1 VTPVRRAHTIEDV
14 LSLAIPDDV
23 ADRGRSQPLLTRRRV
38 VDYCHV
44 TADLC
49 PGTPGLPGRS

>member
-14 LSLAIPDDV
+14 LPLAITDDM
-23 ADRGRSQPLLTRRRV
+23 ADRGRPRPLLTRRRV
-38 VDYCHV
+38 VDYCRV

-49 PGTPGLPGRS
+49 PGAPGLQTRS

>member
-1 VTPVRRAHTIEDV
+1 MRLAHTIEDV
-14 LSLAIPDDV
+14 LSLAIPDDM
-23 ADRGRSQPLLTRRRV
+23 ADRGWSRPLLTRRRV

-49 PGTPGLPGRS
+49 PGTPGLQTRS